1 MVSHGRLARSL
12 LPVQQGIAFLEQ
24 QAHIPLLQRGELA
37 LLRFFV
43 AESQPV
49 DIGVDP
55 GIGSHFGE
63 RGLLT
68 QELLALAGDQFSGQ
82 PVLFL
87 LLFVHPGQFG
97 QPFSGRDQLPERDF
111 APLDLIE
118 QMRSI
123 GFELVAVRGLD
134 QRDLLTGDFVLTA
147 DVPSQDGEHFGASQ
161 SAAFPL
167 LILRDGTVRRGLLVP
182 ESGNERD
189 GLIVVFPQMGMGFQF
204 EQVFVDF
211 VLKLPFGPPCNLIG
225 LAPQF
230 HPDGFSRLPRLSD
243 LFPEFFEREEAFR
256 IVRPHF
262 YMLRLPQ
269 ESHDFCTELFDAR
282 RGERIVRKTDL
293 AEEREH
299 GFHLVYLTLVP
310 EPVEHERVRNDDQ
323 HQSSR
328 IQQIAGFPA
337 EIELRQTTVEIEV
350 VGRIAEQQVEEK
362 AGIVAPQVALLDMGL
377 RIEVAGYRHRIGIDV
392 ETVGIVEIRKMVHEI
407 ADSAAHIED
416 HLRRIGRR
424 EGDHAGAKV
433 VRRKKL
439 SHLELLFGPRIVVVR
454 VEILS
459 VESVQSSEPG
469 IAVVDRFC
477 RKLFRRGFQRCEN
490 RPVDLGALLLGDV
503 LRDICID
510 HNEYGM
516 NR

>member
-204 EQVFVDF
+204 EQVFVYF
-211 VLKLPFGPPCNLIG
+211 VLKVSFGLQSHPIG
-225 LAPQF
+225 LTPQF
-230 HPDGFSRLPRLSD
+230 HSNGFPRLSRLFN
-243 LFPEFFEREEAFR
+243 LFPELFEREKAFR

-262 YMLRLPQ
+262 DMLRLPQ
-269 ESHDFCTELFDAR
+269 ESHDFRTELFDAR
-282 RGERIVRKTDL
+282 RGERIVRKTNL
-293 AEEREH
+293 PEEREH
-299 GFHLVYLTLVP
+299 GFHLAYLALVP

-392 ETVGIVEIRKMVHEI
+392 ETVGIVEIRKMVHEV

-433 VRRKKL
+433 VRREKL
-439 SHLELLFGPRIVVVR
+439 SHLELLFGPRVVVVR

-490 RPVDLGALLLGDV
+490 RPVDLGASLLGDV
-503 LRDICID
+503 LRNVCID
-510 HNEYGM
+510 HNEYEI